1 MSNGANSGPAARV
14 PLDIYLD
21 YICPF
26 CYAASHRL
34 EGIAA
39 RHPLAVTYRFLEIH
53 PDTPAEGRPL
63 SELGYPPEQWERIVA
78 SSEAMIR
85 QLDLPYLTRT
95 FTTNSRRALLLGRT
109 VFRRS
114 PDRFPPLHRA
124 LLHAYFAEGRNIGDP
139 EVLGEIAAQEQVT
152 DLLPEAWQER
162 TALEGLL
169 ADTEAAR
176 EAGVTGVPALR
187 IGGRTFPGADA
198 LDILEQALR
207 RQDEAE
213 R

>member
-1 MSNGANSGPAARV
+1 MSDGPNPGPAARV
-14 PLDIYLD
+14 PLEFYFD

-53 PDTPAEGRPL
+53 PDTPPEGRPL
-63 SELGYPPEQWERIVA
+63 SELGYPPEQWERIA
-78 SSEAMIR
+78 ANSEAMIR
-85 QLDLPYLTRT
+85 QLGLPYRPRS

-109 VFRRS
+109 VFRHS
-114 PDRFPPLHRA
+114 PARFPPLHRA
-124 LLHAYFAEGRNIGDP
+124 LLHAYFADGRNIGDP
-139 EVLGEIAAQEQVT
+139 EVLKEIAAHEQVA
-152 DLLPEAWQER
+152 DLLPAAWEER

-169 ADTEAAR
+169 EDTEAAR
-176 EAGVTGVPALR
+176 EAGVSGVPALA

-198 LDILEQALR
+198 LDILEQALE
-207 RQDEAE
+207 RQGGTEH
-213 R
+213 